1 MALRGTPPPIVVT
14 QADHDRLSDLAS
26 AASRNMP
33 AVGEFLA
40 EELDRARVVAPAEI
54 APTVVTMNSR
64 VEFRDDQTGEVRTA
78 TLVYPGDQDITAGKI
93 SILTPV
99 GAALIGLEEGQSI
112 VWETRSGAQKSLT
125 VLKVLFQPE
134 AQERQESALP

>member
-26 AASRNMP
+26 AALRNMP
-33 AVGEFLA
+33 AIGEFLA
-40 EELDRARVVAPAEI
+40 EELDRARVVAPTEI
-54 APTVVTMNSR
+54 APTIVTMNSR

-78 TLVYPGDQDITAGKI
+78 TLVYPGDQDIAAGKI

>member
-26 AASRNMP
+26 AALRNMP
-33 AVGEFLA
+33 AIGEFLA
-40 EELDRARVVAPAEI
+40 EELDRARVVAPTEI

-78 TLVYPGDQDITAGKI
+78 TLVYPGDQDIAAGKI

-99 GAALIGLEEGQSI
+99 GTALLGLEEGQSI
-112 VWETRSGAQKSLT
+112 AWETRSGAQKSLT